1 MPKEQWFSN
10 FASPAAGLK
19 TWFMSFQ
26 IDLAYSAL
34 HTSPNK
40 KINANHV
47 DEHEKLKG
55 GYLKLSRFF

>member
-19 TWFMSFQ
+19 TWVMSFQ

-34 HTSPNK
+34 NTSPNK
-40 KINANHV
+40 KIHAYRV
-47 DEHEKLKG
+47 DQHEKLKG
-55 GYLKLSRFF
+55 GYLFFKVLA